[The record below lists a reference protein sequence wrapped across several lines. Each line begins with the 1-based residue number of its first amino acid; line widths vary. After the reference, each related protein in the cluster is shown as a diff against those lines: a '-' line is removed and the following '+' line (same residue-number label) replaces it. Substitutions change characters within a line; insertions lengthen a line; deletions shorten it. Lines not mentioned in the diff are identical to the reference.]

1 MSAYKEL
8 TKLSDINGGAIDEIF
23 ARNLAQVISN
33 IADPATDAKAKRS
46 IKLTIEMQPS
56 DDRSNVEIVVKSSLG
71 LASVKEDKGSMRLEL
86 TDGGEVVATVRDS
99 EPGQM
104 DFSALMQKQ
113 EAK

>member
-1 MSAYKEL
+1 MGFKRLE
-8 TKLSDINGGAIDEIF
+8 KLEDINSGALEEIF
-23 ARNLAQVISN
+23 QREMQRVIAN

-56 DDRSNVEIVVKSSLG
+56 DDRSNVEIVIKSSLS
-71 LASVKEDKGSMRLEL
+71 LASVKDDKGSMRLEL
-86 TDGGEVVATVRDS
+86 TDGGEIVATVRDS

-104 DFSALMQKQ
+104 DFSALMQK